1 MPGRFIDS
9 NVLLYLVLDNGTK
22 AARVRAVLG
31 LGCTIS
37 VQVLNETTNVLRRK
51 YKMPWDE
58 VREFLALV
66 TGVTE
71 IVSLD
76 VSIHEIG
83 INIAE
88 RFGYSVYDSM
98 IIAAAMQSNCTIVFS
113 EDMQHGQT
121 IDGLVKITN
130 PFI

>member
-1 MPGRFIDS
+1 
-9 NVLLYLVLDNGTK
+9 
-22 AARVRAVLG
+22 
-31 LGCTIS
+31 
-37 VQVLNETTNVLRRK
+37 
-51 YKMPWDE
+51 MPWDE